1 MHNPNH
7 GFLQHVACM
16 QGILGGPRLAPKCS
30 VITCALALIQQG
42 KPESAQMQFQ
52 QVYIDKRRA
61 ALAEQIAGLKAEL
74 AACEEELSNLD
85 KSDPSRGQKRES
97 QVHLRRRIN
106 CRMLDG
112 KTEKRQRDR
121 ETMKDRQTDRQIDRG
136 IYRIDR

>member
-16 QGILGGPRLAPKCS
+16 QGILGGPRLTPKCS

-85 KSDPSRGQKRES
+85 KSDPSRGQKYPC
-97 QVHLRRRIN
+97 LF
-106 CRMLDG
+106 
-112 KTEKRQRDR
+112 
-121 ETMKDRQTDRQIDRG
+121 
-136 IYRIDR
+136 Y